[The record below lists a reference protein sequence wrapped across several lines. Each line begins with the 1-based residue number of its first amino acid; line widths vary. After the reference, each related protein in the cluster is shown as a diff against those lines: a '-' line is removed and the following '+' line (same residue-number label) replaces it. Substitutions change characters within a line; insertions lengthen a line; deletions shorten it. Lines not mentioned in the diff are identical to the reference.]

1 MDITDNQAKIAEQGK
16 QRINERLVGAY
27 SPPTKARATMYLAWL
42 DKQARQRQKTLEMDG
57 VTHSRDMK
65 DFLRHE
71 KKAYQEEYK
80 RVKDAI
86 TDGEIK

>member
-1 MDITDNQAKIAEQGK
+1 MDITDNQAKIAAQGK
-16 QRINERLVGAY
+16 QRIEERLVGAY
-27 SPPTKARATMYLAWL
+27 SPPTKARAAQYLSWL
-42 DKQARQRQKTLEMDG
+42 EKQVRQRQKTLEMDG

-71 KKAYQEEYK
+71 NKAYQEEHK

-86 TDGEIK
+86 ADGEIK